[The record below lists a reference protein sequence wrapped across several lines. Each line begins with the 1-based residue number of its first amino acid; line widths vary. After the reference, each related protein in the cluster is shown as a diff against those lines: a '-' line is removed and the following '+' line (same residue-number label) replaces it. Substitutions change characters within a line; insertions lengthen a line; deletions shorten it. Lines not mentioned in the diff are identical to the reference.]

1 MEAAADVL
9 LGMAA
14 EKIQALVIHLCTIA
28 HTHAYTQTHM
38 PSVFL
43 FSLSLSFSDMQK
55 CTQSC
60 SSINTLLPSFLPS
73 FLLHR
78 SLAICNSYSILLS
91 TAFIYFTLHSTVLTV
106 KAATALLQIAQM
118 LWWKETQT
126 CNYSYCSHIT
136 THIRNDISIVLVLLQ
151 QCVHYNSLE
160 DVLYYVRSV
169 LREAYLCFKVSHTAL
184 WVVWLCRHQTRLIYW
199 SCVLTEATHCSYQL
213 PVFFGSRGG

>member
-1 MEAAADVL
+1 MY
-9 LGMAA
+9 
-14 EKIQALVIHLCTIA
+14 TILF
-28 HTHAYTQTHM
+28 
-38 PSVFL
+38 FL
-43 FSLSLSFSDMQK
+43 
-55 CTQSC
+55 

-78 SLAICNSYSILLS
+78 SLEICNSYSILLS

-118 LWWKETQT
+118 LWWKETQI

-160 DVLYYVRSV
+160 NVLYYVRSV
-169 LREAYLCFKVSHTAL
+169 LREAYLCFKVSHTTL

-213 PVFFGSRGG
+213 PVFLEAGVDRGYRDGN